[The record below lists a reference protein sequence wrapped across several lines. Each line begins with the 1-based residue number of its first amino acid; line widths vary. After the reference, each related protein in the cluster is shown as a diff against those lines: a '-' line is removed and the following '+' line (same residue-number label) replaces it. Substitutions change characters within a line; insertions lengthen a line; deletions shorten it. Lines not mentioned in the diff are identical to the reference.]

1 MFLSGLN
8 LIYMKYIIKFQIHK
22 PKILILF
29 DKTWFSPHL
38 NNSVNSSTDEEKNVV
53 EDCEGVDGNGETT
66 N

>member
-1 MFLSGLN
+1 
-8 LIYMKYIIKFQIHK
+8 MKYIIKFQIHK